1 MIGWKLKLWRGV
13 GAAAALTLAA
23 ACGGEGGASGP
34 AGEGGEGEGGE
45 GAVVAPAGESGAGE
59 GGATASGGEGGES
72 GEAGAA
78 SAYAGVSGP
87 QLTAL
92 RLQHLKGFVMIAES
106 VAGENMPAEA
116 AVLVQQ
122 GLLEVY
128 DAAPTDFGSLNAEIV
143 RAATDGSLD
152 RTQLVARLRAANA
165 EIDRASGALTDVDHA
180 ALAARMV
187 DIATGL
193 YQSVNQGDAV
203 DTIEYQHSLGA
214 ALAARDALAQGATD
228 LRGENAAAFSEA
240 QTEAGRLVGLWREPV
255 APAHPAAYRDVLAQ
269 GSRVRLA
276 LSPFL

>member
-45 GAVVAPAGESGAGE
+45 GAVTAPAGESGEAAAAG
-59 GGATASGGEGGES
+59 GGEGGES
-72 GEAGAA
+72 GEAGAT
-78 SAYAGVSGP
+78 SAYAGVSGA

-92 RLQHLKGFVMIAES
+92 RLQHLKGFLMIAES

-128 DAAPTDFGSLNAEIV
+128 DAAPTDFGSLNADIV

-152 RTQLVARLRAANA
+152 RAQLVARLRAANA
-165 EIDRASGALTDVDHA
+165 EIDRASGGLADVDHA

-203 DTIEYQHSLGA
+203 DTIEYQHSMGA
-214 ALAARDALAQGATD
+214 ALAARDALAQGASD
-228 LRGENAAAFSEA
+228 LRGENAAAFTEA

-255 APAHPAAYRDVLAQ
+255 APAQPAAYRDVLAQ

>member
-13 GAAAALTLAA
+13 GAATALTLAA
-23 ACGGEGGASGP
+23 ACGGEGGANGP

-45 GAVVAPAGESGAGE
+45 GAVTAPAGE
-59 GGATASGGEGGES
+59 GGATASSGGEGGES

-78 SAYAGVSGP
+78 SAYAGVSGA

-106 VAGENMPAEA
+106 VAGENMAAEA

-128 DAAPTDFGSLNAEIV
+128 DAAPTNFGSLNADIV

-152 RTQLVARLRAANA
+152 RTQLLTRLRAAEA
-165 EIDRASGALTDVDHA
+165 EIDRASGALEDVDHA

-193 YQSVNQGDAV
+193 YQRVNQNDLV
-203 DTIEYQHSLGA
+203 DPIEYQHSMGA
-214 ALAARDALAQGATD
+214 ALAARDALTQGETD
-228 LRGENAAAFSEA
+228 LRVENAAAFTEA
-240 QTEAGRLVGLWREPV
+240 QTEVGRLVALWRQPT
-255 APAHPAAYRDVLAQ
+255 APEHPAAYRDVLAQ

>member
-23 ACGGEGGASGP
+23 ACGGEGGAAGP

-45 GAVVAPAGESGAGE
+45 SAVTAPAGE
-59 GGATASGGEGGES
+59 GGAAAPAASGGGEGGES
-72 GEAGAA
+72 SEGGAA
-78 SAYAGVSGP
+78 SAYAGISGV
-87 QLTAL
+87 QLTAV
-92 RLQHLKGFVMIAES
+92 RLQHLKGFLMIAES

-128 DAAPTDFGSLNAEIV
+128 DAAPTDFGSLNVDIV
-143 RAATDGSLD
+143 RAAGDVSLD
-152 RTQLVARLRAANA
+152 RAQRVTRLRAANT
-165 EIDRASGALTDVDHA
+165 EIDRASGALAEVDQA

-187 DIATGL
+187 DIATSL

-203 DTIEYQHSLGA
+203 DTIEYQHSMGA
-214 ALAARDALAQGATD
+214 ALAARDALRRGATD
-228 LRGENAAAFSEA
+228 LRRENAAAFTEA
-240 QTEAGRLVGLWREPV
+240 QTEAGRLVALFQEPV
-255 APAHPAAYRDVLAQ
+255 APARPAAYRDVLAQ

>member
-1 MIGWKLKLWRGV
+1 MIGLKLKLWRGI
-13 GAAAALTLAA
+13 GAAAALSLAA
-23 ACGGEGGASGP
+23 ACGGEGGEASH

-45 GAVVAPAGESGAGE
+45 GAVTAPPAP
-59 GGATASGGEGGES
+59 TADSGGESGES

-78 SAYAGVSGP
+78 SAYAGVSGA

-92 RLQHLKGFVMIAES
+92 RLQHLKGFLMAADS
-106 VAGENMPAEA
+106 VANANMAAEA
-116 AVLVQQ
+116 TVLVQQ

-128 DAAPTDFGSLNAEIV
+128 DAAPADFGSLNVDVV
-143 RAATDGSLD
+143 RAATDASLN
-152 RTQLVARLRAANA
+152 RAQLLTRLRAAEA
-165 EIDRASGALTDVDHA
+165 EIDRASGALEEVDHA

-193 YQSVNQGDAV
+193 YQSVNQNDLV
-203 DTIEYQHSLGA
+203 DPIEYQHSMGA
-214 ALAARDALAQGATD
+214 ALAARDALTKGASD
-228 LRGENAAAFSEA
+228 MRGENAAAFTEA
-240 QTEAGRLVGLWREPV
+240 QTEAGRLVALWREPV